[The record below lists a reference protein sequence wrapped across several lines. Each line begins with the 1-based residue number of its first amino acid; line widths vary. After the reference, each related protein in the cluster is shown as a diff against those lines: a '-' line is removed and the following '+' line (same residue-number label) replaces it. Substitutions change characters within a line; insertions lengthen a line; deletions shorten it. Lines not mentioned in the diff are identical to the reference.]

1 MHKYNVYKHPIIGYE
16 AIKQGFSWPGFFFT
30 WIWAFV
36 KKLWAD
42 GVILLLV
49 TVILQGLGQVVWARP
64 DGDAPVIMYLLFYSV
79 IIFGPSI
86 YTGFFGNKWRIGS
99 MNNRG
104 YEFECTV
111 MAGSAEG
118 ALSEAVKPFE
128 SRKK

>member
-64 DGDAPVIMYLLFYSV
+64 DGDAPVIMYLLF
-79 IIFGPSI
+79 
-86 YTGFFGNKWRIGS
+86 
-99 MNNRG
+99 
-104 YEFECTV
+104 
-111 MAGSAEG
+111 
-118 ALSEAVKPFE
+118 
-128 SRKK
+128 